1 MDGIGMKRLFLLFL
15 SFAFSHLLFAQGIT
29 TASAFFSRLSERYAN
44 IDNYVANITI
54 KTGNNAQSGIIRFK
68 KPNFLRIDFHY
79 PKDQYILFA
88 NDVLNIYLP
97 SLDIVLSQKAD
108 PANSAPSLAT
118 GQGLSLMK
126 RSYIIAYETSAS
138 PKPIREGSSE
148 EVIILSME
156 RRSGSEPFRKLR
168 VMISPDTNLIR
179 RIEGFPVIGEKV
191 VFDFSS
197 YRINPGIPGSV
208 FVFEPEHTS
217 TILNDFLYME

>member
-1 MDGIGMKRLFLLFL
+1 MKRLFAFFL
-15 SFAFSHLLFAQGIT
+15 AFTLSHSLFAQGVT
-29 TASAFFSRLSERYAN
+29 TASAFFSRLSERYAS
-44 IDNYVANITI
+44 IDNYVANISI
-54 KTGNNAQSGIIRFK
+54 KTGNSTQNGLIKFK
-68 KPNFLRIDFHY
+68 RPNFLRIDFYY

-108 PANSAPSLAT
+108 PASSAPSLAT

-138 PKPIREGSSE
+138 PKPIQEGSNE
-148 EVIILSME
+148 QVIVLSME
-156 RRSGSEPFRKLR
+156 RRNGSEPFRKLR
-168 VMISPDTNLIR
+168 LMVSPETNLIR
-179 RIEGFPVIGEKV
+179 RIVGFPVIGEKV

-197 YRINPGIPGSV
+197 YRINPGIPSSV